1 MKVSVARPLIVT
13 AALVGMAGAARAD
26 LTLVEPQD
34 FQGTGLGAVNTVLT
48 LQSPGSTS
56 TETGSV
62 AWNGTMDVTTGDAKT
77 GASQSLTRSFA
88 ELGVMSASDLRVVF
102 NALEPGAAESISLT
116 SLTLNVYD
124 STGGVVFSAST
135 PTSYSFADTF
145 SGAGNSGFVF
155 ALTASEAAE
164 LQAVFAPAL
173 RVGLTASATDATGG
187 LETFFVA
194 NSPTVTPVPEPSSL
208 ALLLGGLGC
217 VLTLS
222 QRRAQRQQR
231 LLSALS

>member
-1 MKVSVARPLIVT
+1 MNLVFVRPLL
-13 AALVGMAGAARAD
+13 AAAVMLGGASAARAD

-62 AWNGTMDVTTGDAKT
+62 FWNGTTDVTSGDAKT

-88 ELGVMSASDLRVVF
+88 DLGVTSADSLRVVF
-102 NALEPGAAESISLT
+102 NALEPGSAESISLRN
-116 SLTLNVYD
+116 LTLNVFD
-124 STGGVVFSAST
+124 STGAVVFSAST

-145 SGAGNSGFVF
+145 TGAGNSGFVF
-155 ALTASEAAE
+155 ALNSTEAAE
-164 LQAVFAPAL
+164 LQAVFAPSL
-173 RVGLTASATDATGG
+173 RVGLTATAADATGG
-187 LETFFVA
+187 FETFYVA
-194 NSPTVTPVPEPSSL
+194 NGTTVTPVPEPSTL

-217 VLTLS
+217 VVTLS
-222 QRRAQRQQR
+222 KRRARPDSR
-231 LLSALS
+231 SLSLS